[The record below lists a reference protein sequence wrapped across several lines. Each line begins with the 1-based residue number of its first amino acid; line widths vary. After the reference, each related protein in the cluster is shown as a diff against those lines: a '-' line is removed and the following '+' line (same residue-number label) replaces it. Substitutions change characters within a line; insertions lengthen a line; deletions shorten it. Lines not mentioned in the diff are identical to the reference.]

1 MGELKD
7 RMLEE
12 MKSRNLSPLTIS
24 AYMGHLERYSKFFG
38 KSPASMG
45 EVEIRKYLRYLRDE
59 RKSSWSTINVAY
71 NALRFFYIKTI
82 NRKFCV
88 EKIPHPKTEHKLPI
102 VLAKSE
108 VKSIIEA
115 SANLKHKTIF
125 MALYS
130 TGCRISEISHLKVTD
145 IDSKRMQVRVE
156 QGKGKR
162 DRYTLLSE
170 TLLIALRDYWHKYTP
185 RHGCFMDMTRTNL
198 WRQGLS
204 EGCLKMPKKSWHK

>member
-1 MGELKD
+1 MGELRD
-7 RMLEE
+7 LMLEE
-12 MKSRNLSPLTIS
+12 MKSRNLRPLTIG
-24 AYMGHLERYSKFFG
+24 AYMGHMERYTKLFG

-45 EVEIRKYLRYLRDE
+45 EVEIRKYLRYLREE
-59 RKSSWSTINVAY
+59 RKVSWSNINVAY
-71 NALRFFYIKTI
+71 HAIRFFYIKTL

-88 EKIPHPKTEHKLPI
+88 EKIPRPKTEHKLPI
-102 VLAKSE
+102 VLSTTE

-115 SANLKHKTIF
+115 PANLKHKTIL

-130 TGCRISEISHLKVTD
+130 TGCRLSEVTHLKVTD

-170 TLLIALRDYWHKYTP
+170 TLLITLREYWRKYTP
-185 RHGCFMDMTRTNL
+185 KTWLFFGCNKDNP
-198 WRQGLS
+198 LS
-204 EGCLKMPKKSWHK
+204 VTSIQRAFKDAKKKLA

>member
-1 MGELKD
+1 
-7 RMLEE
+7 
-12 MKSRNLSPLTIS
+12 
-24 AYMGHLERYSKFFG
+24 
-38 KSPASMG
+38 MG

-59 RKSSWSTINVAY
+59 KKSSWSTINVAY

-88 EKIPHPKTEHKLPI
+88 ENIPYPKTEHKLPI

-115 SANLKHKTIF
+115 SSNLKHKTIF
-125 MALYS
+125 MTLYS
-130 TGCRISEISHLKVTD
+130 TGCRISEVSHLKVTD

-170 TLLIALRDYWHKYTP
+170 TLLIALRDYWHKYSPKTWLFYGYDKDKP
-185 RHGCFMDMTRTNL
+185 LATRSIG
-198 WRQGLS
+198 RVF
-204 EGCLKMPKKSWHK
+204 KDAKKKLA